1 LPPTTA
7 PQGGK
12 RHAAITR
19 CRSITVHLF
28 RGDRLSLERRIR
40 QTLDDQKHGRGPGPS
55 IVECLLYIGH
65 TGVSTDRRRT
75 RPGFNPDF
83 GGRPLWH
90 VMDRLRNGDAFNGV
104 LHDDTHVF
112 EAAEQRGISVATFD
126 VVLPMPKFRTFQRKL
141 SAERKRCHYSYGF
154 PNGDGE
160 CNCTTWLERMGLP
173 LLTGSMD
180 EFVGIMTLNPCRRRR
195 FRRCI

>member
-19 CRSITVHLF
+19 CRTITVHLF
-28 RGDRLSLERRIR
+28 RGDRLSLGRRIR

-75 RPGFNPDF
+75 ILGFNPDF
-83 GGRPLWH
+83 GGRPTWH
-90 VMDRLRNGDAFNGV
+90 VMDRLRNGDALTEYCMTTRTSLKQLNSAGYQSRHSMLSCRCRNSELFNV
-104 LHDDTHVF
+104 NYL
-112 EAAEQRGISVATFD
+112 
-126 VVLPMPKFRTFQRKL
+126 L
-141 SAERKRCHYSYGF
+141 SQKRCHYSYGF
-154 PNGDGE
+154 PNGDGD

-195 FRRCI
+195 FGRCI